1 MIRYGLSDQQRFI
14 VSGLF
19 NLRVARDMIKAAGN
33 KQAIKAVRRAIK
45 STEGA
50 FRHLDLKLSRKMN
63 K

>member
-1 MIRYGLSDQQRFI
+1 
-14 VSGLF
+14 
-19 NLRVARDMIKAAGN
+19 MIKAAGN